1 MSLYELPPLETRK
14 TAPNYTPEHDAPE
27 VFGAVRSIEVIL
39 IHWWDEPQRHP
50 TFDGTVNWL
59 AREATKA
66 SAHRIVEDGRRARMV
81 DDMNIAWHAGP
92 ANVKSL
98 SIEGNPR
105 RSDGDYA
112 AVAAE
117 VAVMRR
123 KFGNDLPLAHH
134 YDYMSTTCS
143 GYDLARV
150 DREARAYAAAK
161 YGTGSGGSSGGSS
174 KPAPWV
180 YTVKAGDTL
189 ARIAAKY
196 DTSVQTIARLSDVR
210 NPNRIKTGQELKIP
224 SKVKRAPAPWVY
236 RVKSGDTLS
245 GIADKFGFTTGQ
257 ILRVNDAVTD
267 PDRIKVGQKIKVPS
281 RN

>member
-1 MSLYELPPLETRK
+1 MSIYELPTLETRK
-14 TAPNYTPEHDAPE
+14 TAPNYTREADALE
-27 VFGAVRSIEVIL
+27 VFGARRTIEEIL
-39 IHWWDEPQRHP
+39 IHWWDEPARRP

-59 AREATKA
+59 ARDATQA

-81 DDMNIAWHAGP
+81 DDMDIAWHAGP

-112 AVAAE
+112 AIAAE

-123 KFGNDLPLAHH
+123 KFGNDLPLKLHKH
-134 YDYMSTTCS
+134 YMTTSCS
-143 GYDLARV
+143 GYDLARI
-150 DREARAYAAAK
+150 DREARAYAAVK
-161 YGTGSGGSSGGSS
+161 YGTGTGSSGGSS
-174 KPAPWV
+174 DAPAPWV

-196 DTSVQTIARLSDVR
+196 DTSVATIARLSGVS
-210 NPNRIKTGQELKIP
+210 NPNRIKTGQALKIP

-245 GIADKFGFTTGQ
+245 GIAAKFRFTTGQ
-257 ILRVNDAVTD
+257 VLSVNDALKD
-267 PDRIKVGQKIKVPS
+267 PDLIKPGQKIKIPS
-281 RN
+281 K